1 MNWSIDPLLE
11 LQIWTRLA
19 AMAYGQAT
27 SHDLFQAICSRALA
41 LDKPALFRP
50 DSYVFCVGVCV
61 GVGVGE
67 TAGTPLSIDILRIN
81 QLLLYCK

>member
-27 SHDLFQAICSRALA
+27 SHDLFQAVCSRALA

-61 GVGVGE
+61 GQ
-67 TAGTPLSIDILRIN
+67 ASARRPAPHFQSIF
-81 QLLLYCK
+81 YE